1 MATNKVVEKKEIKEK
16 KTISLEAP
24 VYSEKAKKVSTF
36 ALPKSVFGVK
46 WNADL
51 VHQVTVSMM
60 SNARTGTAHT
70 KDRSE
75 VSGGGKKPWKQKGT
89 GRARHGSSRSP
100 IWVGGGVA
108 HGPRN
113 EKDYSKKINK
123 KMRVKALFTVLSK
136 KFALGKVLFVDT
148 LSLSEKKTKTALET
162 LRTLASIEGF
172 EKLGNKKATTLLLVL
187 PEKNENIEKSFAN
200 LPGVTLVL
208 ARELSVATVMKFS
221 HILILGPEVSVE
233 TLVSKMS

>member
-1 MATNKVVEKKEIKEK
+1 MASTKQTEKKETKAK
-16 KTISLEAP
+16 KLVSLEAP
-24 VYSEKAKKVSTF
+24 VYSEKAKKVSTI
-36 ALPKSVFGVK
+36 ALPASVFGVK

-51 VHQVTVSMM
+51 VHQVTISMM
-60 SNARTGTAHT
+60 SNARAGTAHT
-70 KDRSE
+70 KDRSD

-89 GRARHGSSRSP
+89 GRSRHGSSRSP

-108 HGPRN
+108 HGPRA

-136 KFALGKVLFVDT
+136 KFALGKVLFVDS
-148 LSLSEKKTKTALET
+148 LSLSEKKTKTAFET
-162 LRTLASIEGF
+162 LITLATIEGF
-172 EKLGNKKATTLLLVL
+172 EKLGNKKATTLLLVV
-187 PEKNENIEKSFAN
+187 PEKNENLEKSFAN

-208 ARELSVATVMKFS
+208 ARELSAVTVMKFS
-221 HILILGPEVSVE
+221 HIVILSPEVSVE